1 MGSKAPKYDENKAW
15 ASQEKAAQMQAKYGT
30 YGVNSSLG
38 GLSTVQNPDGTY
50 SLKYSDSNADT
61 QRNNLITQGLSSLT
75 LDPNQAAN
83 AYYSQATRQ
92 LLPQFETDQARLD
105 EQLKARGIN
114 EGSALYQEQMNNLRQ
129 EQNNQLASIADQSV
143 WQGQNYVNSQIGNI
157 GALAGQRDVLNLS
170 GMSGNTGAQFN
181 ETYSQK
187 FANEQQR
194 AQAKN
199 AMIGSLASTGGAL
212 LGTLVGGPAGGS
224 IGAKL
229 GGAAAGAATK

>member
-1 MGSKAPKYDENKAW
+1 MGSSGPKYDENKAW

-50 SLKYSDSNADT
+50 SLKYTDSNADT

-75 LDPNQAAN
+75 LDPTQAAN

-114 EGSALYQEQMNNLRQ
+114 EGSALYKDQMNNLKQ
-129 EQNNQLASIADQSV
+129 EQNNQLANIADQSV

-212 LGTLVGGPAGGS
+212 LGAVAGGPIGSAIGKKIAGT
-224 IGAKL
+224 AVDQT
-229 GGAAAGAATK
+229 TK

>member
-1 MGSKAPKYDENKAW
+1 MSKSAPKFNEDAAKK
-15 ASQEKAAQMQAKYGT
+15 SQEWAAQAQAKYGT

-38 GLSTVQNPDGTY
+38 GLNTVQNADGTY
-50 SLKYSDSNADT
+50 SLKYTDSAADT
-61 QRNNLITQGLSSLT
+61 QRNALISQGLSGLT

-129 EQNNQLASIADQSV
+129 EQNNQLANIADQSV

-170 GMSGNTGAQFN
+170 SMSGNTGASFQD
-181 ETYSQK
+181 TYSQK
-187 FANEQQR
+187 FAADQQA

-199 AMIGSLASTGGAL
+199 AMIGGLASTGGAL
-212 LGTLVGGPAGGS
+212 LGAVAGGPIGSAIGSKIAGTAT
-224 IGAKL
+224 GAT
-229 GGAAAGAATK
+229 TK

>member
-75 LDPNQAAN
+75 LDPTQAAN

-114 EGSALYQEQMNNLRQ
+114 EGSALYQDQMNNLRQ
-129 EQNNQLASIADQSV
+129 EQNNQLANIADQSV

-170 GMSGNTGAQFN
+170 GMSGNTGASFQD
-181 ETYSQK
+181 TYSQK
-187 FANEQQR
+187 FAADQQA

-199 AMIGSLASTGGAL
+199 AMIGGLASTGGAIVGAAL
-212 LGTLVGGPAGGS
+212 GGPIGSAIGKKIAGT
-224 IGAKL
+224 AVDQT
-229 GGAAAGAATK
+229 TK

>member
-1 MGSKAPKYDENKAW
+1 MGSSGPKYDENKAW

-50 SLKYSDSNADT
+50 SLKYTDSNADT

-92 LLPQFETDQARLD
+92 LLPQFETGQARLD

-114 EGSALYQEQMNNLRQ
+114 EGSALYQDQMNNLRQ
-129 EQNNQLASIADQSV
+129 EQNNQLANIADQSV

-170 GMSGNTGAQFN
+170 GMSGNTGASFQD
-181 ETYSQK
+181 TYSQK
-187 FANEQQR
+187 FAADQQR

-199 AMIGSLASTGGAL
+199 AMIGSLAST
-212 LGTLVGGPAGGS
+212 AGS
-224 IGAKL
+224 L
-229 GGAAAGAATK
+229 AGAYIGKPTAGKGE

>member
-1 MGSKAPKYDENKAW
+1 MSKSAPKYNEDAAKQ
-15 ASQEKAAQMQAKYGT
+15 SQEWAAQAQAKYGT

-50 SLKYSDSNADT
+50 SLKYTDSNADT
-61 QRNNLITQGLSSLT
+61 QRNALINQGLSGLT
-75 LDPNQAAN
+75 LDPTKAAN

-114 EGSALYQEQMNNLRQ
+114 EGSALYQDQMNNLRQ

-143 WQGQNYVNSQIGNI
+143 WQGQNYVNSQISNV
-157 GALAGQRDVLNLS
+157 GALAGQRDILNLPS
-170 GMSGNTGAQFN
+170 MSGSTGAQFN
-181 ETYSQK
+181 ETYTNK
-187 FANEQQR
+187 YNQQLAK

-199 AMIGSLASTGGAL
+199 QMINSFVVPGAAFAGSML
-212 LGTLVGGPAGGS
+212 GGS
-224 IGAKL
+224 GAS
-229 GGAAAGAATK
+229 GGGNTEGQ

>member
-1 MGSKAPKYDENKAW
+1 MSKSAPKFNEDAAKK
-15 ASQEKAAQMQAKYGT
+15 SQEWAAQAQAKYGT
-30 YGVNSSLG
+30 YGVKSSLG
-38 GLSTVQNPDGTY
+38 GLNTVQNADGTY
-50 SLKYSDSNADT
+50 SLNYTDSAADT
-61 QRNNLITQGLSSLT
+61 QRNALINQGLSGLT

-83 AYYSQATRQ
+83 AYYSQATSQ
-92 LLPQFETDQARLD
+92 LLPQFETAQARLD

-114 EGSALYQEQMNNLRQ
+114 EGSALYQDQMNNLRQ
-129 EQNNQLASIADQSV
+129 EQNNQLANIADQSV

-157 GALAGQRDVLNLS
+157 GALAGQRDVFNLS
-170 GMSGNTGAQFN
+170 SMSGNTGAQFN

-199 AMIGSLASTGGAL
+199 AMIGGLASAGGAV
-212 LGTLVGGPAGGS
+212 LGTLVGGPAGGA

-229 GGAAAGAATK
+229 GGAAAGATTK